1 MKQPSAGTWAL
12 TKNALM
18 KNSNIGVVVIN
29 WKDVSDEK
37 QQEIINSLYKTNEDV
52 ISGMSYHE
60 YRQETKELISKIP
73 AFLEGK
79 YEEKTAK
86 SKQGTL
92 F

>member
-12 TKNALM
+12 TRNALM
-18 KNSNIGVVVIN
+18 KNSNLGVVVIN
-29 WKDVSDEK
+29 WKDVTDERQK
-37 QQEIINSLYKTNEDV
+37 EIINSLYKSNEDV
-52 ISGMSYHE
+52 ISGMSYRE
-60 YRQETKELISKIP
+60 YGQETKELISKIP